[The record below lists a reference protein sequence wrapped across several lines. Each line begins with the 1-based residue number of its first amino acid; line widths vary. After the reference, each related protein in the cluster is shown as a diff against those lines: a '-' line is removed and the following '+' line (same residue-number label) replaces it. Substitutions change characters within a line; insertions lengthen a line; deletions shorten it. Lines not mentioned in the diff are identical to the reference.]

1 MYDLRIVNK
10 MRKFMDDKRQFSE
23 RKEFYQDFNAR
34 TGEKMADPQRDPQR
48 GDYSGNS
55 MPKVP
60 IGTPVET
67 PFDKDIE
74 ESIFRVDSIAKFRE
88 DIIVNLK
95 EHQHN
100 LDVADTRLAIETNK
114 LDSLMRA
121 KEEYSRSN
129 RK

>member
-48 GDYSGNS
+48 GDYSGS
-55 MPKVP
+55 SVAP
-60 IGTPVET
+60 IET

-74 ESIFRVDSIAKFRE
+74 ESKFRVNAINKFRE

-100 LDVADTRLAIETNK
+100 LEVTDTRLAIETNK
-114 LDSLMRA
+114 LDSLLKA
-121 KEEYSRSN
+121 KENYSRSN
-129 RK
+129 RQ